1 MNARD
6 LLALRMAEW
15 TGLDLDRGGRA
26 GALDRLIEQRR
37 KVLHFASPEAYV
49 GALSKPDHPEVVWL
63 VNAITVGH
71 TWFFRDREQTAAVRT
86 LLRTPSHG
94 GERLQ
99 IWVAGCSTGEEAY
112 TLAMLAQS
120 TGTAVDIL
128 ATDINSES
136 LARARSGEYS
146 QWSTRDVPR
155 ELMWLLP
162 PAGNGRVRVDES
174 IRRLVRFE
182 RHNLIGSPP
191 RPQRGSAWQMVL
203 CRNVLIYFRRSE
215 VVSVTNRLSSAVA
228 AGGWLLLGAS
238 EILESTPPGFSL
250 VQVGGRY
257 VLQRANQAAPTSRTH
272 RPAPSLPAPAPSAAR
287 VDHALERALACLESG
302 TPADAIAL
310 CAEALQMDPLSPEA
324 HLVSGIAFHMN
335 DDPRAA
341 AQTLRSAL
349 LLDPDEW
356 LASFY
361 LALTYGRLGR
371 ESEAQREYQHVEIA
385 SRQPRGRS
393 RLRVLEAYRDEIVML
408 AKARGRRGFAH

>member
-15 TGLDLDRGGRA
+15 TGLDLERGGRA
-26 GALDRLIEQRR
+26 GALDRLIEQRM
-37 KVLHFASPEAYV
+37 KVLHCASPDAYV
-49 GALSKPDHPEVVWL
+49 GALSRPDHPEVVWL

-71 TWFFRDREQTAAVRT
+71 TWFFRDREQTAAVSS
-86 LLRTPSHG
+86 LLRAPSHNR
-94 GERLQ
+94 ERLP

-112 TLAMLAQS
+112 TIAMLAQS
-120 TGTAVDIL
+120 TGTAVELL

-136 LARARSGEYS
+136 LERARFGEYS

-155 ELMWLLP
+155 ELMWMLP
-162 PAGNGRVRVDES
+162 PGRGGRVRVDES

-182 RHNLIGSPP
+182 RHNLMSPSP
-191 RPQRGSAWQMVL
+191 KPQRGSAWQIVL

-215 VVSVTNRLSSAVA
+215 VASVTSRLSGAVA
-228 AGGWLLLGAS
+228 PGGWLLLGAS

-250 VQVGGRY
+250 VQVGTRY
-257 VLQRANQAAPTSRTH
+257 GLQRANAAAPRSRTQ
-272 RPAPSLPAPAPSAAR
+272 RPPPSLPLAAQSAPR
-287 VDHALERALACLESG
+287 VDKLLERALACLESAA
-302 TPADAIAL
+302 PSDAIAL
-310 CAEALQMDPLSPEA
+310 CAEALQVEPLSPEA

-341 AQTLRSAL
+341 AQTLRGAL

-361 LALTYGRLGR
+361 LALTYDRLGR
-371 ESEAQREYQHVEIA
+371 EKEAQREYRHVEIA
-385 SRQPRGRS
+385 SRQPRR
-393 RLRVLEAYRDEIVML
+393 RTPLRVLEAYRDEIVML

>member
-6 LLALRMAEW
+6 LLALRVAEW
-15 TGLDLDRGGRA
+15 TGLDLERGGRV
-26 GALDRLIEQRR
+26 GALDRLIEQRT
-37 KVLHFASPEAYV
+37 KVLHYASPDAYV
-49 GALSKPDHPEVVWL
+49 GALSKPDHPEIVWL

-71 TWFFRDREQTAAVRT
+71 TWFFRDRDQTAAVSS
-86 LLRTPSHG
+86 LLRAASQH
-94 GERLQ
+94 GERIQ

-112 TLAMLAQS
+112 TMAMLAQS

-136 LARARSGEYS
+136 LDRARLGEYS

-155 ELMWLLP
+155 ELMWMLT
-162 PAGNGRVRVDES
+162 PARSGRMRVEER
-174 IRRLVRFE
+174 IRRCVRFE
-182 RHNLIGSPP
+182 RHNLMSPTP
-191 RPQRGSAWQMVL
+191 RPQGGAAWHMVL
-203 CRNVLIYFRRSE
+203 CRNVLIYFRRGE

-228 AGGWLLLGAS
+228 AGGWLFLGAS
-238 EILESTPPGFSL
+238 EILEATPPGFSL
-250 VQVGGRY
+250 VQVGNRFVLRRSNTTAPPGRTQQ
-257 VLQRANQAAPTSRTH
+257 L
-272 RPAPSLPAPAPSAAR
+272 APSLPPGKPSGAR
-287 VDHALERALACLESG
+287 VDQVLERALACLESG
-302 TPADAIAL
+302 TPSDAIAL
-310 CAEALQMDPLSPEA
+310 CAEALQLEPLSPEA

-361 LALTYGRLGR
+361 LALTFDRLGR
-371 ESEAQREYQHVEIA
+371 ESEAQREYRHVEVA
-385 SRQPRGRS
+385 SRQPRKRS
-393 RLRVLEAYRDEIVML
+393 PLRVLEAYRDEIVHL